1 MKRLFTILLSL
12 CVALNSFAQDTSS
25 IVIEQNSF
33 RPLQTD
39 ALTGVNIDPIG
50 VDSSRRPCAR
60 IKVRI
65 NRMTKEDINEIEVR
79 IVTNSELRKCK
90 TAEYDNG
97 LIIEMT
103 AKPGTRFYFHHKRL
117 GYSNEVTL
125 NLEPNKEYRLD
136 AYLNQQYPVN
146 ILTDVAG
153 ADIYVDDMFKGRTNS
168 SNRLVVHDITPGKHI
183 LKVEYSGQTKE
194 QIISV
199 NSENLI
205 FVQNMLSEGAAP
217 SGDNSTMLS
226 TSGKQYKVGDYYNEN
241 GKQGVV
247 FEVDGSGCHGKIVSL
262 NSKGAAWCL
271 SKNERK
277 IAVGAADEK
286 DGKKNMDA
294 VQKIEGW
301 MVKFPAFAWCS
312 SLGNEWY
319 LPAKEELISIYKNKA
334 LLENKL
340 AFKFDRW
347 LWSSTEVEVKGK
359 AQVWVVS
366 MQNGDAQFGDKSVTL
381 KGGAFGMATAML
393 GANIS
398 DMAMQICAVA
408 TF

>member
-262 NSKGAAWCL
+262 NSNGAAWCL

-277 IAVGAADEK
+277 RV
-286 DGKKNMDA
+286 
-294 VQKIEGW
+294 
-301 MVKFPAFAWCS
+301 
-312 SLGNEWY
+312 
-319 LPAKEELISIYKNKA
+319 
-334 LLENKL
+334 
-340 AFKFDRW
+340 
-347 LWSSTEVEVKGK
+347 
-359 AQVWVVS
+359 
-366 MQNGDAQFGDKSVTL
+366 
-381 KGGAFGMATAML
+381 
-393 GANIS
+393 
-398 DMAMQICAVA
+398 
-408 TF
+408 